1 MDDKLIE
8 ELLCDF
14 SVKIIFQSDENE
26 DEFLTITAFKK
37 TLRSFVDDQSDT
49 AEKVLADLED
59 SMESKTLKA
68 HYDKRNNI
76 PTAVV
81 LQILNW

>member
-8 ELLCDF
+8 EVLCDF
-14 SVKIIFQSDENE
+14 SVKIIFQSVEDE
-26 DEFLTITAFKK
+26 DEFLTITAFKR
-37 TLRSFVDDQSDT
+37 TLRSFVDEKSDT
-49 AEKVLADLED
+49 AEKVLADLEK

-68 HYDKRNNI
+68 HFDKRNNT